1 MILDLNGRAFTPE
14 KKSFS
19 NFDYSYNF
27 AFGGVTAAGVNVNA
41 KTAMNHSVVAAC
53 LRALSSQ
60 IAQLPVRLYE
70 TDSTGK
76 KTQVTK
82 HKMLKVLTKCPND
95 YMTWQDLLEMIVL
108 HLYTDGNF
116 YACIV
121 RNRLGTISKIVPIPN
136 PSAVHVELRG
146 GEKTFRISKDT
157 IIGLPK
163 DKFNTSEMLH
173 IKGQSID
180 GLKGISPIIQG
191 AKAIAI
197 SMAAEEYAVRFFEND
212 ARPSGVLSVPKAL
225 TQESAER
232 LSATWNA
239 AHQGAKNASVIGVL
253 EEGATYTPV
262 AVSNRELQ
270 FMEAR
275 AYQKLEI
282 CGIFGVPPQAISADS
297 KVTFNNQEQAYL
309 SFHRDTLV
317 PIMRKIEAAFDMF
330 IPDELD
336 IKLDASYLLRGDA
349 KAQIEVADAL
359 YKMGALTIN
368 EVRAAHNY
376 DDFEGGDVSVV
387 ATNNSTLGKLTE
399 LKEIQAQQQ
408 AKPVV
413 QTPNEPKKPKDPNK
427 DDDEL
432 DTEDKED

>member
-27 AFGGVTAAGVNVNA
+27 AFGGITAAGVNVNA

-116 YACIV
+116 YAYVV
-121 RNRLGTISKIVPIPN
+121 RNRLGTIAEIIPIPN
-136 PSAVHVELRG
+136 PSAVHIEMIKGR
-146 GEKTFRISKDT
+146 KSFSISKDT

-163 DKFNTSEMLH
+163 DKFDTSEMLH

-212 ARPSGVLSVPKAL
+212 ARPSGILSVPTVL
-225 TQESAER
+225 TDEAFER
-232 LSATWNA
+232 IRETWNA
-239 AHQGAKNASVIGVL
+239 THKGAKNTSVMGIL
-253 EEGATYTPV
+253 EEGMSYTPV

-270 FMEAR
+270 FMETR
-275 AYQKLEI
+275 AYQNLEV

-317 PIMRKIEAAFDMF
+317 PIMKKIEAAFDRF

-336 IKLDASYLLRGDA
+336 IQLDASYLLRGDS
-349 KAQIEVADAL
+349 KAQIEVEKAL
-359 YKMGALTIN
+359 HQMGALTIN
-368 EVRAAHNY
+368 ELRAAHNY

-413 QTPNEPKKPKDPNK
+413 QTPKEPKEPNK